1 MSPLGHNQTSRL
13 MADIAK
19 SKNAAGRM
27 RERTRRLT
35 CLNPWI
41 TLQQPSSNLRRSL
54 SRSQQSPAAIKD
66 TIMANTKRALL
77 RAYDLIVYGASGFTG
92 RLVAEHL
99 LDTYGATGEIRWAM
113 AGRTTAKL
121 AEVRSLIGAPPNFP
135 LITADASDP
144 TSLKTMAESTKV
156 IISTVGPY
164 QLYGE
169 GLVAACA
176 AGGTDY
182 VDLCGEPAWMAAMIR
197 KYGDAAQ
204 ASGARVVFSCGF
216 NSIPFDLGVF
226 FLEQQARAKLGEPA
240 TRVRGRVRKMKGSFS
255 GGTAA
260 SLLATV
266 EAAAREPAIRKTLSD
281 PFALTPGFVGAT
293 QPSGNEV
300 VEDIVAGSWVAPFIM
315 AMINTKTVHRSNQLL
330 NYAYGRDF
338 VYDEMMMTG
347 SGRAGEKRAK
357 ALARREAL
365 QNALIGF
372 APTRALIR
380 RFVLPKPGEGP
391 SKAARDAGFYDIL
404 LIGEA
409 NDGRSLRVS
418 VKGDKDPGYGSTSK
432 MIAESGICLVRD
444 VAHDAVGGGFWTP
457 ASAMGEPLLGRLQAK
472 AGLTFTLENG

>member
-1 MSPLGHNQTSRL
+1 M
-13 MADIAK
+13 I
-19 SKNAAGRM
+19 KN
-27 RERTRRLT
+27 
-35 CLNPWI
+35 
-41 TLQQPSSNLRRSL
+41 
-54 SRSQQSPAAIKD
+54 
-66 TIMANTKRALL
+66 TIMANTEQAPP

-99 LDTYGATGEIRWAM
+99 LGTYGANGEIRWAM
-113 AGRTTAKL
+113 AGRNTGKL
-121 AEVRSLIGAPPNFP
+121 AEVRGLIGGPPNLP
-135 LITADASDP
+135 LMTADAADP
-144 TSLKTMAESTKV
+144 ASLKTMAERAKV

-176 AGGTDY
+176 TAGTDY

-197 KYGDAAQ
+197 KYGDVAR
-204 ASGARVVFSCGF
+204 ASGARIVFSCGF
-216 NSIPFDLGVF
+216 DSIPFDLGVF
-226 FLEQQARAKLGEPA
+226 FLEQQARARFGGPA

-281 PFALTPGFVGAT
+281 PFALTPGFVGAA
-293 QPSGNEV
+293 QPAGNEV
-300 VEDIVAGSWVAPFIM
+300 VEDVAAGSWVAPFIM

-330 NYAYGRDF
+330 NYAYGRGF

-347 SGRAGEKRAK
+347 SGRAGERRAR
-357 ALARREAL
+357 ALARREAV

-380 RFVLPKPGEGP
+380 RFVLPKPGQGP
-391 SKAARDAGFYDIL
+391 SKVARDAGFYDIL
-404 LIGEA
+404 LIGETS
-409 NDGRSLRVS
+409 DGRSLRVS

-432 MIAESGICLVRD
+432 MIAESAICLARD
-444 VAHDAVGGGFWTP
+444 VSHQAVGGGFWTT

-472 AGLTFTLENG
+472 AGLTFTLEDG